1 MPTSAAEPREE
12 GRAPIKELVLCLV
25 GCLALAGCSAA
36 PEDSSLRSTPT
47 GTPAPSVTTLP
58 VPPDLLAEFRGLLT
72 RRADAVRRGDRAVF
86 ERGVAKARPE
96 FLAEQR
102 TYFDNLAQLP
112 IGELAYAVDRGS
124 LLREGDDYWVAVEV
138 VLQLEGFDAV
148 PVTMR
153 DRYRFSPSRRDPDR
167 FVLSSVTDPA
177 WEEGNDTRPQPW
189 DLGPVDVVQGVGVL
203 GIFDD
208 SSIGSSAG
216 LVSSVE
222 RGIADVAAQVP
233 YDWDRSVVVYALS
246 DPTFLAALDDLP
258 GGDPSAIDGVTFPVA
273 AGPRSTEIASTRF
286 VLNPTMLGR
295 GGPDRDRLVR
305 HELTH
310 VALGQ
315 RDDQAPAWLS
325 EGLAEYVSVQP
336 LAPEERRV
344 TREAIDAAES
354 GVDALPADDTFNGD
368 ASSANYGLSWW
379 ACEYVAATYGP
390 SMLWTLLDYVT
401 VPGADPGQRMQ
412 MAIGLNS
419 RQLARAGAKLLIGTF
434 DPAFLEP
441 SPSPTPAPTA
451 APTSGSTATS
461 APSPSAGPGS

>member
-1 MPTSAAEPREE
+1 MSTTSSEAR
-12 GRAPIKELVLCLV
+12 GRTGSIKALVLGIV
-25 GCLALAGCSAA
+25 GCLALAGCSGTPDGSVPQAA
-36 PEDSSLRSTPT
+36 PSGSV
-47 GTPAPSVTTLP
+47 APSEIAVP

-86 ERGVAKARPE
+86 ERGVAQGRPA

-102 TYFDNLAQLP
+102 TYFDNLTQLP

-124 LLREGDDYWVAVEV
+124 LLRVGDDYWVAVDV

-153 DRYRFSPSRRDPDR
+153 DRYRFSPSRRDPEA

-177 WEEGNDTRPQPW
+177 WEELTDTRPQPW
-189 DLGPVDVVQGVGVL
+189 DLGPIEVVRGVGVL
-203 GIFDD
+203 GIFDSTSRD
-208 SSIGSSAG
+208 SSAG
-216 LVSSVE
+216 LVASVE

-233 YDWDRSVVVYALS
+233 YDWDRSVVLYALS
-246 DPTFLAALDDLP
+246 DPAFLSTIDDLP
-258 GGDPSAIDGVTFPVA
+258 GGDPTAIDGVAFPVD
-273 AGPRSTEIASTRF
+273 AGPGSNEIASTRF

-295 GGPDRDRLVR
+295 DGIERDRLVR

-315 RDDQAPAWLS
+315 RDDQAPVWLS

-336 LAPEERRV
+336 LAPEDRRI
-344 TREAIDAAES
+344 TQQAIDAAEA

-379 ACEYVAATYGP
+379 VCEYVAATYGP
-390 SMLWTLLDYVT
+390 STLWSLLDYVT

-412 MAIGLNS
+412 MALGLNS
-419 RQLARAGAKLLIGTF
+419 RQLARAGAKLLISTF

-441 SPSPTPAPTA
+441 TPSPTPSPSPTGTPTA
-451 APTSGSTATS
+451 APTAT
-461 APSPSAGPGS
+461 PPG